1 MLPNHEKSIMIA
13 SYPTYHEEQVFEGI
27 EDLDLC
33 IEIITKVRK
42 ARLENNIDKNYTFVY
57 QHPFIKEH
65 QTLLQKMLKL
75 DENHMIDT
83 DHFDSDLTS
92 IAIAVGDIS
101 FELYY
106 DGSQNEQEKKEQLE
120 KEKTR
125 LEVSITRRKKL
136 LSNENYVSKAPAHIV
151 EAERKQ
157 LEKEEQEL
165 NVILNE
171 LH

>member
-1 MLPNHEKSIMIA
+1 
-13 SYPTYHEEQVFEGI
+13 
-27 EDLDLC
+27 
-33 IEIITKVRK
+33 
-42 ARLENNIDKNYTFVY
+42 
-57 QHPFIKEH
+57 
-65 QTLLQKMLKL
+65 MLKL
-75 DENHMIDT
+75 DEKQMIDT
-83 DHFDSDLTS
+83 DHFDSELTS